1 MKEMVLVT
9 GWSRP
14 DFLEACLRRLEIAD
28 DGEPR
33 FVISL
38 DRGHS
43 RDVSDVAMAW
53 SRRMGGRATVL
64 KPRHP
69 YNGNSFNVL
78 SGYRF
83 MMRNRADLLYLVEDD
98 VMVGRDFFSFHR
110 AAHEV
115 SPKCLSVSACR
126 NQQFPLGADPYPVDD
141 TRVYEHL
148 SYQSLGVSFRREVMD
163 RVLPHAR
170 PAYFRD
176 PIGYCKMVFPG
187 SAIPAPNAEQ
197 DGLIH
202 RVGERDG
209 LPSVYPCSPRAYHAG
224 FVGYHRG
231 GRPLVGSVSARADQI
246 LGMSSDEMNAHAE
259 VFKDHEV
266 VDLDAD
272 RCDVSRVTG

>member
-1 MKEMVLVT
+1 MLVT

-28 DGEPR
+28 DGGPR
-33 FVISL
+33 YVVSL

-43 RDVSDVAMAW
+43 ADVYAVALSW
-53 SRRMGGRATVL
+53 SRRMGGRATIL

-83 MMRNRADLLYLVEDD
+83 MVRNGADLLYLVEDD
-98 VMVGRDFFSFHR
+98 VLVGRDFFSFHR
-110 AAHEV
+110 AAHDLA
-115 SPKCLSVSACR
+115 PGCLSVSACR
-126 NQQFPLGADPYPVDD
+126 NQQFPLGKDPFPVDD
-141 TRVYEHL
+141 TAVYAHM
-148 SYQSLGVSFRREVMD
+148 SYQSLGVSFRREVME
-163 RVLPHAR
+163 RVLLHAR

-176 PIGYCKMVFPG
+176 PVGYCKMVFPG

-202 RVGERDG
+202 RVGERNG
-209 LPSVYPCSPRAYHAG
+209 LPSVFPCSPRAYHAG
-224 FVGYHRG
+224 FVGYHRDG
-231 GRPLVGSVSARADQI
+231 KALEGSVSERADQI
-246 LGMSSDEMNAHAE
+246 LGMSSDEMNARAQ

-266 VDLDAD
+266 ADLDAD
-272 RCDVSRVTG
+272 RCGVSHVTG